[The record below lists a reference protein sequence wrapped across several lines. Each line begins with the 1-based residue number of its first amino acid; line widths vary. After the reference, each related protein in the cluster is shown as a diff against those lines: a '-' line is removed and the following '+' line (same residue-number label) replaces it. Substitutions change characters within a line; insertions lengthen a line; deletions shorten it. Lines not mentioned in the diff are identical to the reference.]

1 MKGLL
6 CFVVVLFVL
15 CPMARSASFITGY
28 NSNLHDR
35 FDSTSFIAS
44 AFDLT
49 GVARADNNAWATM
62 LNSEYFISANHFHPA
77 IGQSVTFY
85 EGNSS
90 SSATVIRSVASGVR
104 LFNTDLWIGRLST
117 PVPSSIKSYTIA
129 SNIVNLS
136 STLGSYADQVVY
148 QVGLRAANT
157 VGGTT
162 NFVVGLNNI
171 EIGDSSAPALVG
183 LGDFNAVGFV
193 FDIATSPADV
203 NRHDPGELGARIG
216 DSGAPSFIVS
226 GGNFLL
232 VGTHS
237 YVLSSLPENSVSFPD
252 FVESQSP
259 NSPYQKPSNQTRE
272 VTYDNFV
279 PNYRA
284 DILAIIPEPSTVA
297 LLVLAGLGAAGVT
310 SRRRSRAKP
319 APCP

>member
-1 MKGLL
+1 MKKHL
-6 CFVVVLFVL
+6 CFVVALFVL
-15 CPMARSASFITGY
+15 CPMARSASSITGY
-28 NSNLHDR
+28 DPNLHDR

-62 LNSEYFISANHFHPA
+62 LNSEYFISANHFHPVV
-77 IGQSVTFY
+77 GQSVTFY

-90 SSATVIRSVASGVR
+90 SSSTVSRSVASGVR

-117 PVPSSIKSYTIA
+117 PVPSSIKSYNIA
-129 SNIVNLS
+129 STTVDLS

-148 QVGLRAANT
+148 QVGLRAADT

-171 EIGDSSAPALVG
+171 EIGDSTSEG
-183 LGDFNAVGFV
+183 NGDFDAVGFA
-193 FDIATSPADV
+193 FDIATFPTDV
-203 NRHDPGELGARIG
+203 NRHNPGELGARLG

-237 YVLSSLPENSVSFPD
+237 YVLSSLPENAINFSD

-259 NSPYQKPSNQTRE
+259 NSPYQKTFSQTRE
-272 VTYDNFV
+272 ITYDNFV

-284 DILAIIPEPSTVA
+284 NILAIIPEPSTVA
-297 LLVLAGLGAAGVT
+297 LLLLASLGTALVT
-310 SRRRSRAKP
+310 SRRRSRA
-319 APCP
+319 